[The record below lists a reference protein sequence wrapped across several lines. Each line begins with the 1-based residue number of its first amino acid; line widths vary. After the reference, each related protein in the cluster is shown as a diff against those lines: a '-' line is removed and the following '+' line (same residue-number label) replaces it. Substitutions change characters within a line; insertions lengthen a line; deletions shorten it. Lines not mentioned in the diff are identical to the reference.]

1 MAHASIPRKLTILE
15 LPTEIHEHIA
25 SFLNHLPSFKSCS
38 LTCKAWLR
46 PSWKA
51 LFEHCTV
58 LVHRRN
64 IDAFLELITLN
75 NLNEDLTIIP
85 FIRHLY
91 IEQGGSNRFPP
102 IRAYVEWG
110 ADDDH
115 EHDQPSIIDSG
126 SDYEIFQFDDFL
138 HRLVGLSA
146 VRSLKLG
153 WVRCDTTELTSAAL
167 RKNFAGV
174 TSLNLDSVIL
184 SSPVHFFDIL
194 NAFPLLSSLSLTG
207 VLFNGGRL
215 YDGLD
220 NWEKLDAR
228 RTNLET
234 TPPPP
239 PHLRKLQ
246 LDATEDVTEFLFS
259 WMAYHDTPL
268 PMQSLECGLFS
279 SSSNAALSKFLAC
292 SGSTIEDL
300 LFHDARE
307 PTRLD
312 LSPCIN
318 LQRLEIS
325 CIPLQSSTRNGL
337 GEQEGPREPGSIM
350 FITDIL
356 QTVTSHRT
364 KQIKISLSISDFE
377 DTDDQIYAF
386 DWRGL
391 MLSLGRDQ
399 FSSLESV
406 IISVPRSPTH
416 QVRIQRVMTFHSQLD
431 ADIAGQHPGLI
442 DKFKFTEWARS
453 DQYNQHMYY

>member
-1 MAHASIPRKLTILE
+1 MLVTFVRALRGSQDVNDVISNAIPRSTTSQPKYTNTS
-15 LPTEIHEHIA
+15 P
-25 SFLNHLPSFKSCS
+25 PS
-38 LTCKAWLR
+38 LTTFPLSNLAASHAKPGSDQAGKLSSSTVPSLSTVGISTLFSSSLR
-46 PSWKA
+46 
-51 LFEHCTV
+51 
-58 LVHRRN
+58 
-64 IDAFLELITLN
+64 LITLN

-115 EHDQPSIIDSG
+115 EHDQPSVIDSG

-138 HRLVGLSA
+138 HRLVGLTA

-153 WVRCDTTELTSAAL
+153 WVRCDTTELTSGAL
-167 RKNFAGV
+167 RGNFAGV

-184 SSPVHFFDIL
+184 SSPMHFFDIL

-234 TPPPP
+234 TPAPP
-239 PHLRKLQ
+239 PHLRTLQ

-292 SGSTIEDL
+292 SGSSIEDL
-300 LFHDARE
+300 LFPDAHE
-307 PTRLD
+307 PTQLD
-312 LSPCIN
+312 LSPCVN
-318 LQRLEIS
+318 LQRLNITYIS
-325 CIPLQSSTRNGL
+325 LQSSNPNCDGDA
-337 GEQEGPREPGSIM
+337 EDPREPGSIT
-350 FITDIL
+350 FLTDLLHTIS
-356 QTVTSHRT
+356 SHRM
-364 KQIKISLSISDFE
+364 KRIKISLALSEFE
-377 DTDDQIYAF
+377 DGYDQIYAF

-391 MLSLGRDQ
+391 MLSLGQDQ
-399 FSSLESV
+399 FSGLESV
-406 IISVPRSPTH
+406 VIPFLSHRCTRFSLEF
-416 QVRIQRVMTFHSQLD
+416 R
-431 ADIAGQHPGLI
+431 
-442 DKFKFTEWARS
+442 E
-453 DQYNQHMYY
+453 

>member
-1 MAHASIPRKLTILE
+1 MASIQFPRKLTILD

-25 SFLNHLPSFKSCS
+25 SFLNHLPSLKSCS

-75 NLNEDLTIIP
+75 NLNEDLTIVP
-85 FIRHLY
+85 FIRRLY

-102 IRAYVEWG
+102 IRAYVESG

-115 EHDQPSIIDSG
+115 EHDQPSVIDSG

-153 WVRCDTTELTSAAL
+153 WVRCESVTRLSLL
-167 RKNFAGV
+167 RLLFEGISLESPGV

-184 SSPVHFFDIL
+184 SSPMHFFDIL

-228 RTNLET
+228 RTNLKT
-234 TPPPP
+234 TPAP

-246 LDATEDVTEFLFS
+246 IDATENVTEFLFS
-259 WMAYHDTPL
+259 WMAYHETPL
-268 PMQSLECGLFS
+268 PIQSLECVLFS

-300 LFHDARE
+300 LFPDAHE
-307 PTRLD
+307 PTQLD
-312 LSPCIN
+312 LSPCVN
-318 LQRLEIS
+318 LQRLNIS
-325 CIPLQSSTRNGL
+325 YISLQSSNPNRDRDA
-337 GEQEGPREPGSIM
+337 EEPREPGSIT
-350 FITDIL
+350 FLTDLL
-356 QTVTSHRT
+356 QTISSHRM
-364 KQIKISLSISDFE
+364 KRIKISLALSEFE
-377 DTDDQIYAF
+377 DEYDQIYAF
-386 DWRGL
+386 DW
-391 MLSLGRDQ
+391 
-399 FSSLESV
+399 
-406 IISVPRSPTH
+406 
-416 QVRIQRVMTFHSQLD
+416 
-431 ADIAGQHPGLI
+431 
-442 DKFKFTEWARS
+442 
-453 DQYNQHMYY
+453 

>member
-1 MAHASIPRKLTILE
+1 MASIPRKLTILD
-15 LPTEIHEHIA
+15 LPTEIHEHIV
-25 SFLNHLPSFKSCS
+25 SFLNHLPSLKSCS

-51 LFEHCTV
+51 LFAHCTV
-58 LVHRRN
+58 LVHRLN

-85 FIRHLY
+85 FIRRLY

-115 EHDQPSIIDSG
+115 EHDQPSVIDSG

-138 HRLVGLSA
+138 HRFVGLSA

-153 WVRCDTTELTSAAL
+153 WVRCDTTELTSGAL

-246 LDATEDVTEFLFS
+246 LDATEDVTEFIFS

-279 SSSNAALSKFLAC
+279 SSSNAALSKLLAC

-300 LFHDARE
+300 LFPDAHE
-307 PTRLD
+307 PTQLD
-312 LSPCIN
+312 LSPCVN
-318 LQRLEIS
+318 LQRLNITYIS
-325 CIPLQSSTRNGL
+325 LQSSNPNCDGDA
-337 GEQEGPREPGSIM
+337 EDPREPGSIT
-350 FITDIL
+350 FLTDLLHTIS
-356 QTVTSHRT
+356 SHRM
-364 KQIKISLSISDFE
+364 KRIKISLALSEFE
-377 DTDDQIYAF
+377 DGYDQIYAF

-391 MLSLGRDQ
+391 MLSLGQDQ
-399 FSSLESV
+399 FSGLESV
-406 IISVPRSPTH
+406 VISVPQSPMH
-416 QVRIQRVMTFHSQLD
+416 QIQSRIQRVMTFHSQFD
-431 ADIAGQHPGLI
+431 PDIASQHPGVI
-442 DKFKFTEWARS
+442 TKFKFTEWTRS
-453 DQYNQHMYY
+453 DQYVYDHTY